1 MSVIPVQ
8 ILLHL
13 GLCLRAEASCANWK
27 IVMVSSIQGELLPA
41 LKENKLHLSE
51 KNQVGRVSFGVQTL
65 SRISSYD
72 DLRQK
77 GKNCQ

>member
-1 MSVIPVQ
+1 
-8 ILLHL
+8 
-13 GLCLRAEASCANWK
+13 
-27 IVMVSSIQGELLPA
+27 MVSSIQGELLPA